1 MKVLSTHDEVF
12 HIMFTYPATRSNDK
26 LLYYKVLE
34 EFHPDTLAMA
44 VGSYLLDR
52 YSNVP
57 SIETV
62 GRCRRK
68 IQEDYPDMRATEKV
82 KHRRQ
87 RKEREFKEYAHGRSK
102 VD

>member
-12 HIMFTYPATRSNDK
+12 NIMFMYPDTRNNDK

-34 EFHPDTLAMA
+34 EYYPDTLAMA

-52 YSNVP
+52 YTKVP

-68 IQEDYPDMRATEKV
+68 IQEDYPDMGATEKV
-82 KHRRQ
+82 KHRRR
-87 RKEREFKEYAHGRSK
+87 RKEQEFKEYAHGRSK